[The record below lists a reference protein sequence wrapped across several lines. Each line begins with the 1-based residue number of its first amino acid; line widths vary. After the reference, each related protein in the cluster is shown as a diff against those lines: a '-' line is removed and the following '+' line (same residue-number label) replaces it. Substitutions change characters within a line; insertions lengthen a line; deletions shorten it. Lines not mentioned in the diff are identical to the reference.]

1 MASLLPD
8 VAADET
14 VVRVNEA
21 QKGGNQLVSVLYG
34 RNERTVYLIRNRTLL
49 ARTLSAEDAGVTV
62 RRLKK
67 GADARRNGI

>member
-49 ARTLSAEDAGVTV
+49 ARTLSGYALCAAGRVRTV
-62 RRLKK
+62 SPF
-67 GADARRNGI
+67 AR

>member
-62 RRLKK
+62 RRL
-67 GADARRNGI
+67 

>member
-34 RNERTVYLIRNRTLL
+34 RNERTGYLIRNRTLL

-62 RRLKK
+62 RRL
-67 GADARRNGI
+67 